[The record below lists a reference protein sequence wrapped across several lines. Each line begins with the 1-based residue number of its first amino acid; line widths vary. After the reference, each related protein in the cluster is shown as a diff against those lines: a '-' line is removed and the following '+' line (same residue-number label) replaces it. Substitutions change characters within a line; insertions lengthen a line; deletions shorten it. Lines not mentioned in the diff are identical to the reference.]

1 MLRVCLLFTLA
12 AAFATAAAAQTIE
25 IKTSQASV
33 ASAEQVRISVGV
45 NMFVPAP
52 SDDGEQALRA
62 QEVSRKM
69 IYELAGRECA
79 VLRETL
85 ASECRL
91 ESVNVNVQR
100 SGNRF
105 GNQGAPEGFNVNGNI
120 GYRIV
125 PR

>member
-1 MLRVCLLFTLA
+1 
-12 AAFATAAAAQTIE
+12 
-25 IKTSQASV
+25 V

-52 SDDGEQALRA
+52 SDDGEQALKA
-62 QEVSRKM
+62 QEASRKM